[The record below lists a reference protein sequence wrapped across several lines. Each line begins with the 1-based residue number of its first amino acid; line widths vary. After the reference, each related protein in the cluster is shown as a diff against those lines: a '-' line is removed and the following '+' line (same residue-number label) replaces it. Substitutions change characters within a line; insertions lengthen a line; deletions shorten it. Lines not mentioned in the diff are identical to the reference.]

1 MKNLANCDPVEFLI
15 QTNKIRKS
23 VEKWLTATDIHN
35 IRKRLPKYDDKMD
48 AEKRAEVKNKQMREN
63 LNSIIDACLE
73 EHPVET
79 AEVIALACFVDPGD
93 IRNHKGTE
101 FLGAVGEMIAN
112 EDVLSFFTSLVS
124 LVNNGILTLV
134 EA

>member
-1 MKNLANCDPVEFLI
+1 MKNLANCDPIEFLI

-48 AEKRAEVKNKQMREN
+48 EKKRAEVRKAQMRKN
-63 LNSIIDACLE
+63 FNAILDACLE

-79 AEVIALACFVDPGD
+79 AEVIALTCFVDPED
-93 IRNHKGTE
+93 IRNHKGSE
-101 FLGAVGEMIAN
+101 FLGAAGEMMAN

-124 LVNNGILTLV
+124 LADNGILTL
-134 EA
+134 ADL

>member
-1 MKNLANCDPVEFLI
+1 MKNLANCDPIEFLI

-48 AEKRAEVKNKQMREN
+48 SEERAKIRNAQMREN
-63 LNSIIDACLE
+63 LNAIFDACFE

-79 AEVIALACFVDPGD
+79 AEVIALACFVDPKD
-93 IRNHKGTE
+93 VRNYKGSE
-101 FLGAVGEMIAN
+101 FLGAVGEMMAN
-112 EDVLSFFTSLVS
+112 EDVQSFFISLVS
-124 LVNNGILTLV
+124 LANNGILTLA
-134 EA
+134 E